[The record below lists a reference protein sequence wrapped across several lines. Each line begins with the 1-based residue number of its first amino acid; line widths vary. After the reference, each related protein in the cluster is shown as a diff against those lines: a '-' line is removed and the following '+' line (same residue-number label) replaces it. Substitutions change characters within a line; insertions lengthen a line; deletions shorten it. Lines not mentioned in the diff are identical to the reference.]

1 VVWETFPRF
10 VEKSEF
16 IEAQRDLFFEK
27 LSRMKAGLHLL
38 VTHPGLYAPAH
49 AREMNEIIL
58 APKTR
63 QIIRGRGIRLVSYQE
78 IWNRKFGF

>member
-1 VVWETFPRF
+1 
-10 VEKSEF
+10 
-16 IEAQRDLFFEK
+16 
-27 LSRMKAGLHLL
+27 
-38 VTHPGLYAPAH
+38 
-49 AREMNEIIL
+49 MNEIIL